1 MILSSDRTFSR
12 FATLAWR
19 YTLDQADVA
28 AHAPP
33 PRRHAASQD
42 SAERAFRASIRNRI
56 ETLIGLLK
64 SEHGPGHHGARS
76 LCGLVTRTAGILT
89 AFTLVRYCKA

>member
-1 MILSSDRTFSR
+1 MILSADRTFRR
-12 FATLAWR
+12 FVSLAWR
-19 YTLDQADVA
+19 DTLDQAGVA
-28 AHAPP
+28 VLASP
-33 PRRHAASQD
+33 PRRHAAGQD
-42 SAERAFRASIRNRI
+42 SAERAFLASIRNRI

-64 SEHGPGHHGARS
+64 SEHGLGHHGARS